1 MRAKK
6 LFSYVICVLL
16 AILLAC
22 AVCFGLTACGDGEEE
37 TKPPVENGKPHLPKD
52 EYEDEGTGYVDNTP
66 DDPGVPVSHVFE
78 AEDCNTGSS
87 YCMAGSGFFDLS
99 FGGNLLSRN
108 NESGYRFEFESDSA
122 YKVDMKMGITSA
134 FGANDWTESSLS
146 DMFDIVVNG
155 REPAALSETNVPAG
169 DETQVRGGNIYTCV
183 QDVSMRISLVKGEN
197 TITFYPVS
205 ELAGL
210 DYIDIATSAEIT
222 YAAEVTEPA
231 DATKTTI
238 TKLPTATEE
247 GKIVFSCDTHNKN
260 NSFDLPALTEN
271 AGYTVTEKEGITTYS
286 FDLCGGTYAFTEN
299 GGYELP
305 DGAVYEEEPA
315 AYEAVITGKAG
326 ANNNFFLPD
335 NWQTFESG
343 DSGEK
348 PAKTPDGA
356 LEFTDGKGA
365 RFDLFYIAAD
375 KHIADKASNLSGKK
389 DFYGQDYTYRLKMSA
404 TDEFDV
410 LLFAT
415 WAATMRFEDNDGNKG
430 NGGGIYLNISKDKI
444 SVRNYNYKYETVK
457 DVVAEADISVPLDG
471 SEFELA
477 VTANRLSDNWLRFG
491 IEVNG
496 EKAVFVTKNNPVTTE
511 TDSLG
516 NVLVT
521 SSDMYGQRLCV
532 VPGSGAKTDIYNIA
546 LPGKDYLDFSAAP
559 EPPDPGDLPSV
570 TVNGKEFFSSD
581 NWTTFVKGSES
592 GAKPTVENGKLVF
605 AKPARFEFFYVKDGV
620 HIGDAAENISDK
632 SFFGSEYTWTL
643 EMAADGEFSVLLF
656 ANNNFPALFED
667 AMASSGVS
675 GAYLTFGNGTLTVSH
690 MQHVYN
696 ETAATAVTENVTDGE
711 EFTLGITAV
720 RENDSS
726 VSFSLTINGVPVTFT
741 QSGDPTV
748 TTVETDKIT
757 LNSEADMMFG
767 QRLCIVPDP
776 DSTVSVSGLTLPGEQ
791 TA

>member
-1 MRAKK
+1 MKTKK
-6 LFSYVICVLL
+6 LLIFIVSIVL
-16 AILLAC
+16 AFVMSFA
-22 AVCFGLTACGDGEEE
+22 LTAFVGCGEEE
-37 TKPPVENGKPHLPKD
+37 VKKPPVDNSKPHLPDNEYDD
-52 EYEDEGTGYVDNTP
+52 EEILDNTP
-66 DDPGVPVSHVFE
+66 EDPGTPVSHVFE

-99 FGGNLLSRN
+99 FGGNLLLRN

-146 DMFDIVVNG
+146 YMFDIVVNG
-155 REPAALSETNVPAG
+155 REPAALSETKVPAG

-260 NSFDLPALTEN
+260 NSFALPALTEN
-271 AGYTVTEKEGITTYS
+271 AGYTVTEEEGITTYS

-365 RFDLFYIAAD
+365 RFDLFYLAAD

-415 WAATMRFEDNDGNKG
+415 WAATMRFEDNDGS
-430 NGGGIYLNISKDKI
+430 GGGIYLNISKDKI

-477 VTANRLSDNWLRFG
+477 VTANRVSDNWLRFG

-496 EKAVFVTKNNPVTTE
+496 EKAVFETKNNPVTTE

-521 SSDMYGQRLCV
+521 SYNMYGQRLCV

-581 NWTTFVKGSES
+581 NWTTFIRGSES
-592 GAKPTVENGKLVF
+592 GARPTAENGKLVF
-605 AKPARFEFFYVKDGV
+605 AKPARFEFFYVSDGV
-620 HIGDAAENISDK
+620 HIADQAPHFTDK
-632 SFFGSEYTWTL
+632 SFYGKEYTWTL

-656 ANNNFPALFED
+656 ANNDFPALFED
-667 AMASSGVS
+667 ATASSRAA

-690 MQHVYN
+690 MQYGDN

-757 LNSEADMMFG
+757 LNSKANMMFG
-767 QRLCIVPDP
+767 QRLCIVPDT